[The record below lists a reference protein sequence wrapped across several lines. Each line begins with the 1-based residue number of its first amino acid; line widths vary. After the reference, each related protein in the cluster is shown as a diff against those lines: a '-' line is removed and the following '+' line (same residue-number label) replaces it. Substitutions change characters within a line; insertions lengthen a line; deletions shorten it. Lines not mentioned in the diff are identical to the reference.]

1 MNFYQCKYFT
11 LLCLLAIGTGNA
23 LPASADPVIDEIIIS
38 ADFRAASAQT
48 TPASISIVSEA
59 RLIDRTAKHLED
71 VLNIAANVNSAAGA
85 SRGRFFQIRGIGER
99 SQFKEPL
106 DSSVGLVVDGID
118 FSNLGLAGGVYDV
131 EQIEIL
137 RGSQGTAFGSSA
149 LAGLINISSAAP
161 TKEFEG
167 QVDLGMG
174 NYASQ
179 SIGMVVSGP
188 ISNRLLGRIAISKNS
203 GDGYI
208 KNDFSNRDDTNNI
221 DELLMRAKLHWTPI
235 DALDI
240 DLTAVFIDTDN
251 GYNAFSLENTRRTRS
266 DEPGHDRQESSA
278 VCLEIYLAWIACLSL

>member
-106 DSSVGLVVDGID
+106 DSSVG
-118 FSNLGLAGGVYDV
+118 
-131 EQIEIL
+131 
-137 RGSQGTAFGSSA
+137 
-149 LAGLINISSAAP
+149 
-161 TKEFEG
+161 
-167 QVDLGMG
+167 
-174 NYASQ
+174 
-179 SIGMVVSGP
+179 
-188 ISNRLLGRIAISKNS
+188 
-203 GDGYI
+203 
-208 KNDFSNRDDTNNI
+208 
-221 DELLMRAKLHWTPI
+221 W
-235 DALDI
+235 
-240 DLTAVFIDTDN
+240 
-251 GYNAFSLENTRRTRS
+251 
-266 DEPGHDRQESSA
+266 
-278 VCLEIYLAWIACLSL
+278 